1 MFKKNQY
8 NIEYLVGEEK
18 IELYNLTPYNEMI
31 IDFVSEF
38 SKLLGLHSEI
48 KNFPDL
54 KALSFWCRKKNL
66 EKFRKDFF
74 EQSSGFRM
82 AVGLVFHITPSNIP
96 TNFAYSL
103 LFGLLTGNTNI
114 IKVPT
119 KIFPQIEIISLTLKK
134 ILNRSKFRNIKK
146 MIKIIRYSEN
156 DNFTSKLSS
165 ICDARLIWGGEKSIN
180 SIRKFKLKERS
191 LDLAFSDRFSFSII
205 DLKKLKQLNN
215 YDFKRLIENF
225 YNDTYLVDQ
234 NACSS
239 PHFVVWLN
247 GRNYSKIKKNF
258 WKNLNSLIKE
268 KYFQPEIASIDKY
281 TKVCESILKFEDLE
295 KFEKYSN
302 LLYVMNFK
310 KLNKSISEARGK
322 WGFFYDYDCFNLNN
336 LSVFINKSVQTL
348 TYFGISKKT
357 IIEFITKNQIKGID
371 RIVPIGQALDINFN
385 WDGYD
390 LNKFLTRVIDL
401 K

>member
-1 MFKKNQY
+1 MKN

-18 IELYNLTPYNEMI
+18 IEPCNLTPYNEI
-31 IDFVSEF
+31 IIEFISEF
-38 SKLLGLHSEI
+38 SKLLNLHSEI
-48 KNFPDL
+48 KDYSDL

-66 EKFRKDFF
+66 EKFRNDFF
-74 EQSSGFRM
+74 EQSSGIRM

-103 LFGLLTGNTNI
+103 LFGLLTGNSNI

-134 ILNRSKFRNIKK
+134 ILNRNKFRNIRK

-156 DNFTSKLSS
+156 DDFTSKLSS
-165 ICDARLIWGGEKSIN
+165 ICDARLIWGGDNSIN

-205 DLKKLKQLNN
+205 DVKKLKKLNK
-215 YDFKRLIENF
+215 YDFNRLIENF

-239 PHFVVWLN
+239 PHFIAWLN
-247 GRNYSKIKKNF
+247 GRNYSKIKQIF
-258 WKNLNSLIKE
+258 WDNLNTLIKK
-268 KYFQPEIASIDKY
+268 KYSQPEIASIDKY
-281 TKVCESILKFEDLE
+281 TKLCESILKFEDLE
-295 KFEKYSN
+295 KFKKYSN

-310 KLNKSISEARGK
+310 KLNNSISEVRGK
-322 WGFFYDYDCFNLNN
+322 WGFFYDYDCANLNN
-336 LSVFINKSVQTL
+336 LNVLINKSVQTL
-348 TYFGISKKT
+348 TYFGVPKKT
-357 IIEFITKNQIKGID
+357 ISEFITKNQVKGID